1 MGRAQGETHRG
12 RNAFQCRLLL
22 HRVAT
27 GILMRWFQLD
37 FTDVSSV
44 KSLFK

>member
-1 MGRAQGETHRG
+1 MGRLKSPR
-12 RNAFQCRLLL
+12 RNPAGAEMRLF
-22 HRVAT
+22 HRVAN
-27 GILMRWFQLD
+27 GILTRWFQLD